1 MKKNI
6 NTSILRILVLFL
18 AFTACN
24 VDDDDPIVANTSTIA
39 AEIQFSNTGTI
50 EYASGSDLLV
60 NMSAA
65 STTLSKVDYTVSRI
79 DVDGNETN
87 IMESS
92 VTINA
97 GDTSAVINI
106 DVPFLE
112 TVTVT
117 LSNPLGLYKTLGL
130 GANISLELSGRLAP
144 SPDSIEI
151 AFTNSFESP
160 SIWFGLSAF
169 DVNDNWITDFNQ
181 NSTGG
186 PIRFQSIPL
195 DGNTNLNGVLNSADI
210 LPNYIALN
218 LFPQTSFSEPIG
230 YTIYITMPDGTSQ
243 EFSGAIPE
251 SIYVD
256 NSIVLVTVA
265 DDVNNPGLKTYVFSA
280 R

>member
-186 PIRFQSIPL
+186 PIRLQSIPL

>member
-6 NTSILRILVLFL
+6 NTSILRVLVLFL

-65 STTLSKVDYTVSRI
+65 STTLSKVDYSVSRI
-79 DVDGNETN
+79 GADGNETT

-97 GDTSAVINI
+97 GDTSAMINI

-117 LSNPLGLYKTLGL
+117 LSNPLGLYKTIGL
-130 GANISLELSGRLAP
+130 GANSSLELSGRLAP

-186 PIRFQSIPL
+186 SIRFQSIPL

-218 LFPQTSFSEPIG
+218 LFPQASFSEPIG

-243 EFSGAIPE
+243 EFSGAIPA

-280 R
+280 L

>member
-6 NTSILRILVLFL
+6 NTSILKILVLFL

-243 EFSGAIPE
+243 EFSGAIPA

-280 R
+280 L

>member
-6 NTSILRILVLFL
+6 NTSILKILVLFL

>member
-243 EFSGAIPE
+243 EFSGAIPA

-280 R
+280 L

>member
-6 NTSILRILVLFL
+6 NKKILRILVLFL

-24 VDDDDPIVANTSTIA
+24 VDDDDPIVANSSTIA

-65 STTLSKVDYTVSRI
+65 STTLSKVDYTVTQI
-79 DVDGNETN
+79 GVDGNETTL
-87 IMESS
+87 IEGS
-92 VTINA
+92 VNINA
-97 GDTSAVINI
+97 GDTSAVVNV

-130 GANISLELSGRLAP
+130 GANSSLELSGRLAP
-144 SPDSIEI
+144 SADSIEL
-151 AFTNSFESP
+151 AFTNSFESS

-169 DVNDNWITDFNQ
+169 DSNGNWLTDFNQ

-218 LFPQTSFSEPIG
+218 LFPQASFSEPIG
-230 YTIYITMPDGTSQ
+230 YTIYVTMPDGTSQ
-243 EFSGAIPE
+243 EFSGTIPG

-265 DDVNNPGLKTYVFSA
+265 DDASNPGLKTYVFSA
-280 R
+280 L

>member
-92 VTINA
+92 VTIYA

-243 EFSGAIPE
+243 EFSGAIPA

-280 R
+280 L